1 MSDAIN
7 KGFRQATGDW
17 LMWLNCDDYLLPGVL
32 NKVAEFIKLHPD
44 ADVVHGDCNFIQKNK
59 RLIRRKYDTPVN
71 E

>member
-1 MSDAIN
+1 
-7 KGFRQATGDW
+7 
-17 LMWLNCDDYLLPGVL
+17 MWLNCDDYLLPGVL